1 MYNRRNDVTIKI
13 KKETTNILHNVFENT
28 IVLQFL
34 QRVTKLEQLLQPV
47 LSIKGIL
54 SRSLY

>member
-1 MYNRRNDVTIKI
+1 MKI
-13 KKETTNILHNVFENT
+13 KKETTNILLNFCENT
-28 IVLQFL
+28 IVLQIL
-34 QRVTKLEQLLQPV
+34 QRVIKQLLQPV